1 MRLGNFTGRRLGQ
14 RLPSI
19 ILVGCF
25 ATICG
30 WTNLTWAL
38 PGTSNLSL
46 LPGVSATA
54 TGADFGSSISDAF
67 DGNRDGDFNRGSVF
81 YENANPSVP
90 PLFYQIDLGTSAYI
104 DRVQVLRRTDADQGV
119 FGPMSLTIFQD
130 DGAGNPG
137 AVAFTQSYNPN
148 YFGVG
153 TWATTD
159 PGSTAAGGAAG
170 GTFGRFVR
178 LERLDNNYWLTF
190 SEFEVIGAQNPLA
203 FTEDNNIAAGKAV
216 TTSSAPGF
224 GAQIT
229 SGNDGNID
237 SSFGSGIYRPVY
249 HSSNFGVGEYWQ
261 VDLGADT
268 QLDHL
273 QLFARGDSDTTSQ
286 YKVTVY
292 APDNTTVTGS
302 YIVNNGKL
310 HNPDSSINPDFG
322 YDHLINTAGIS
333 GQFIRVET
341 TGSEYLAF
349 TELRAFAGPGS
360 PFPPGDYNQD
370 GNVNNQ
376 DYSLWRQTFDSTN
389 LAADGNSNGVVDA
402 ADYVFWRKHAS
413 AAGGAGASGLGSPS
427 GVPEPSSAALVVGL
441 IILFHCRRR

>member
-14 RLPSI
+14 CSPYI
-19 ILVGCF
+19 IWVGCF
-25 ATICG
+25 VTICD
-30 WTNLTWAL
+30 WANIAWAL
-38 PGTSNLSL
+38 PGTTNLSL

-67 DGNRDGDFNRGSVF
+67 DGNRNGDFYQGSVF
-81 YENANPSVP
+81 YENAGTP

-119 FGPMSLTIFQD
+119 FGPMSLAIYQD

-137 AVAFTQSYNPN
+137 NVAFTHNYNPN

-153 TWATTD
+153 TWGTTD

-190 SEFEVIGAQNPLA
+190 SEFEVIGAHHSLA
-203 FTEDNNIAAGKAV
+203 FTEDNNIASGKPV
-216 TTSSAPGF
+216 TTSSAPGY
-224 GAQIT
+224 GALIT

-261 VDLGADT
+261 VDLGANT

-273 QLFARGDSDTTSQ
+273 QLFARGDGYTTSQ
-286 YKVTVY
+286 FKVTVY
-292 APDNTTVTGS
+292 APDDSTVTGS
-302 YIVNNGKL
+302 YIVDNNPL
-310 HNPDSSINPDFG
+310 TDPNPG

-333 GQFIRVET
+333 GEFIRVET
-341 TGSEYLAF
+341 TRGEYLAF
-349 TELRAFAGPGS
+349 TELRAFSGPGS

-370 GNVNNQ
+370 GNVDNK
-376 DYSLWRQTFDSTN
+376 DYNLWRQNFGSTTN
-389 LAADGNSNGVVDA
+389 LAADGNGNSVVDA
-402 ADYVFWRKHAS
+402 ADYVLWRKYAS
-413 AAGGAGASGLGSPS
+413 AAGGSGASGLGSS
-427 GVPEPSSAALVVGL
+427 TGVPEPSSAALVIGL
-441 IILFHCRRR
+441 IVLFHCRRR